1 MKGRAPRTG
10 RIDWCTPAAVIECV
24 LRLGPIQLDPATNK
38 HNTLNAAKFYTETD
52 DGLTKEWESMTFVNH
67 PYGRSHNKSWSDK
80 IRSEAKRGVE
90 VIALSPAS
98 VGAKWFQPYFDYT
111 ICFVSG
117 RLQFVGAPTGADFDC
132 AVIYLGE
139 RNDEFRDAFKSLGR
153 FGNG

>member
-38 HNTLNAAKFYTETD
+38 HSTLNAAKFYTEID
-52 DGLTKEWESMTFVNH
+52 DGLTKEWESMTFANP
-67 PYGRSHNKSWSDK
+67 PYGRSHNRAWSDK

-90 VIALSPAS
+90 IIVLQPAATS
-98 VGAKWFQPYFDYT
+98 TKWFQPYFDYS

-117 RLQFVGAPTGADFDC
+117 RLQFVGGKDDANFGC